1 MVHTASPRSS
11 HHQIRNVSP
20 RNGQRSRAAGLVSSY
35 AALLTPPLSGL
46 AGNTL
51 ERADVASVAILGYN

>member
-1 MVHTASPRSS
+1 MVHIASPRSF
-11 HHQIRNVSP
+11 HHQIRNIGH
-20 RNGQRSRAAGLVSSY
+20 RNGQRSNAAALVSSY
-35 AALLTPPLSGL
+35 AALLRPPLSGL